1 MPIIAVSY
9 PYAVYKPGQGLPDVP
24 STGVELTSEQIAA
37 IQAIMDSDP
46 RNKVRLVELV
56 NGGWQPLP
64 ETPFEEA
71 LFAHINDATP
81 HPAYDDIPSLVLLF
95 ENGLA

>member
-24 STGVELTSEQIAA
+24 STGVMLTTEQLTA
-37 IQAIMDSDP
+37 IQAILDSDP

-56 NGGWQPLP
+56 DGDPQPLP
-64 ETPFEEA
+64 ETPFEEI
-71 LFAHINDATP
+71 LFAHINDSTP